1 MITFDKIKEEYFESE
16 VCMGELLADIS
27 ADGLTLE
34 QAFELYCKA
43 KEWADG
49 DEIIVKQSEA
59 IQVVRY

>member
-1 MITFDKIKEEYFESE
+1 MITFEQIKEEYFNDD
-16 VCMGELLADIS
+16 VCMGDFLAATP

-49 DEIIVKQSEA
+49 DEIIIKTDC
-59 IQVVRY
+59 